1 MLNLFTCRTL
11 RTVLENKGMLF
22 INKIPREKEV
32 VMKLDWKVTK
42 SFLAVLLSLAL
53 TFSLVS
59 CGGGGGGT
67 TDSGT
72 PTPTPTATTTTISG
86 KVSLSST
93 VTGKPSM
100 LAKKAATASAK
111 ARMMKAGKAVT
122 TPATGTDLQKVL
134 STAGV
139 NYAVSAAALGGAA
152 IELYDASRPEW
163 LYPIATATAGS
174 DGSYTLSKMSNWTGV
189 STTGNAAA
197 DDGKIYADGDD
208 IPSGKYTLIAYKY
221 DIGYGSL
228 FVAVQAIIKDYAGA
242 VTGNDLVAQDS
253 DSVPSVTSMLGLKK
267 NTDGTYG
274 GTTTLLPGNAAIQI
288 VFNMSMARL
297 SVLDAVTVK
306 DSAGTTVI
314 GKWKISPDLLSATF
328 YPAAAL
334 TVGTNYTVT
343 ITGGKAT
350 KAAKNMFGKAL
361 AANVTATFTTKA
373 PDTIKPTAFIIS
385 PETSTDVPIITAIR
399 VGANEAMDLNT
410 LTITST
416 PSLGAKPM
424 VMFIGKDDKRTDQYK
439 YVYEFVPSEP
449 LTLSTT
455 YDITVSSGKDLAGNV
470 MNSVSYSFGT
480 EAASAS
486 TGIDTTATTTTQ
498 TAQATVKGTFGKWVG
513 GLNDRNI
520 TGVTSYMT
528 GDFFWLLDSTQG
540 GKQEDL
546 NRDGRNSLDE
556 FSLMLQNW
564 FKNLDACGTTV
575 TGTIVDPANPT
586 APGFITVAG
595 DTASFA
601 FTLTS
606 TSTNTTDPN
615 CNRGPEGVMY
625 INLQNIN
632 GAWLVTSGSDYPVTT
647 MPAPLGVIALNSPDD
662 GALLPE
668 PTATLPALPEFKWTP
683 TTWTDLAGAAKP
695 FATYAVV
702 LLDNNKQ
709 DTGWIG
715 MIDGS
720 TTPNS
725 VDGTISIKYTQKEGL
740 SGTTLVVPTGKAFG
754 FWTAIGDIKPGGSYT
769 WSVLGF
775 KTKTIND
782 FMLGSVTAPVDD
794 LGASSSPVRSFGVGG
809 ALKVQTLTV
818 TNTAGTTT
826 YDYVDYMNGYDVV
839 AEGTVKLAVSTPD
852 TSATAVE
859 VFVDGYVWQE
869 FTIPLTSGIGS
880 PSPIKLSQGMNHV
893 KIKDCKTYSATDPNP
908 QNRCTA
914 TTLGLERE
922 FQIVT
927 TGGLAPRIAI
937 GSITDDTGA
946 TLTLDS
952 FKTIMNKAVKSV
964 NITGSI
970 GAYDTSA
977 PSFTQTISMLNVMV
991 WNEGGGQ
998 YNAQCTL
1005 TGTSFT
1011 CSNVLVYPGWNWI
1024 ELADGNWYNRNGFGI
1039 ETTTG
1044 TTYVEPIKINSIT
1057 GATKTADIDKMNSKW
1072 DAGSSASVTVSV
1084 TLASAGNWMFS
1095 TGDLGTAVGPG
1106 GPTGPGGQG
1115 GPVPAGPST
1124 ILVNLTQ
1131 GWNNVTIS
1139 TGTTGTMGYSYTAR
1153 IYTTGGTVY
1162 TSPFTLTTIDGM
1174 TPPTKGTDGFYSVT
1188 VNGCSL
1194 SITGTS
1200 TTSKNMSIFAN
1211 LMNNS
1216 GGMPVYDFASAM
1228 ADANGAF
1235 TLNIPLYPGTN
1246 QIDINDAS
1254 WNWIGVKAIVA
1265 TGTICTGPAKFDV
1278 TSVTAAG
1285 ATLTKDTMGTYNA
1298 GSASEIVIT
1307 GTAKAGA
1314 MVNINVSAGMNWGTQ
1329 SVAATTAGIFTATVK
1344 IFNGFNNIGLS
1355 EGPNFMSI
1363 NVNTTS
1369 SGTVMTQPISLVQ
1382 VWEGI
1387 STTPGTSTGLA
1398 TAIKTGTGE
1407 PGMMWSDW
1415 NSAKPQVTVQ
1425 GTASMVNGT
1434 GTYMNTSNGTSGSF
1448 TIDATGKFMFTV
1460 DLLSGNNWID
1470 IRDANWNMYSLKV
1483 WTAASMTGTT
1493 APTKLIAITSPTQG
1507 TPQSGVVTVTGKLD
1521 MTKFPST
1528 VFVLGEVD
1536 DYTSQVFTFYSTNPL
1551 DQTTFGDKPIT
1562 FDPATGN
1569 FSFTANVTAG
1579 NTTVIWV
1586 HATDSMGFYHEHDI
1600 TVNGTTPG
1608 EFYMKPKAKA
1618 RR

>member
-1 MLNLFTCRTL
+1 
-11 RTVLENKGMLF
+11 
-22 INKIPREKEV
+22 
-32 VMKLDWKVTK
+32 MKRDWKVTN
-42 SFLAVLLSLAL
+42 SFMAVLLSMLL

-59 CGGGGGGT
+59 CGGGGGGGGTST
-67 TDSGT
+67 TS
-72 PTPTPTATTTTISG
+72 TATTTTISG
-86 KVSLSST
+86 KVALSST
-93 VTGKPSM
+93 VTGKPTM
-100 LAKKAATASAK
+100 LAKKAAAASTK

-134 STAGV
+134 LTAGV
-139 NYAVSAAALGGAA
+139 NYAVSAAALGGAT

-174 DGSYTLSKMSNWTGV
+174 DGSYTLSKMANWTGD

-197 DDGKIYADGDD
+197 DDGKTYANGDD
-208 IPSGKYTLIAYKY
+208 IPTGKYTLIAYKY

-228 FVAVQAIIKDYAGA
+228 FVAVQAIIKDYAGD

-253 DSVPSVTSMLGLKK
+253 DAVPSVTSMLGLKK
-267 NTDGTYG
+267 NSDGTYG
-274 GTTTLLPGNAAIQI
+274 GTTTQLPGNAAIQI
-288 VFNMSMARL
+288 GFNMAMARL
-297 SVLDAVTVK
+297 SVLNAVTVA
-306 DSAGTTVI
+306 DSAGTAI
-314 GKWKISPDLLSATF
+314 SGKWKISPDLLSATF
-328 YPAAAL
+328 YPAASLA
-334 TVGTNYTVT
+334 VGTNFTVT

-373 PDTIKPTAFIIS
+373 PDTIKPTATIIS
-385 PETSTDVPIITAIR
+385 PESSTDVPIITAIR
-399 VGANEAMDLNT
+399 VGANEVMDLNT
-410 LTITST
+410 LAITST

-449 LTLSTT
+449 LKLSTT

-480 EAASAS
+480 EAAAAS
-486 TGIDTTATTTTQ
+486 TGIDTTASTTTQ

-528 GDFFWLLDSTQG
+528 GDFFWLLDATQG
-540 GKQEDL
+540 GKEEDL

-575 TGTIVDPANPT
+575 TGTIVDPAAPTNP
-586 APGFITVAG
+586 GVITVAG

-625 INLQNIN
+625 INLKNIN
-632 GAWLVTSGSDYPVTT
+632 GAWLVTSGSDYPVAT
-647 MPAPLGVIALNSPDD
+647 MPAPLAVIALYSPDD
-662 GALLPE
+662 GTLLPE

-683 TTWTDLAGAAKP
+683 TTWTDAGTAKP

-702 LLDNNKQ
+702 LLDNN
-709 DTGWIG
+709 DPDSGWIG

-720 TTPNS
+720 ATPNT

-754 FWTAIGDIKPGGSYT
+754 FWNAIGDIKPGGSYT
-769 WSVLGF
+769 WAVLGF

-782 FMLGSVTAPVDD
+782 FMLGSVTEPASD
-794 LGASSSPVRSFGVGG
+794 LGASSSPVRSFDVGG
-809 ALKVQTLTV
+809 TRKIQTLTV

-839 AEGTVKLAVSTPD
+839 AEGTVNLAVSTPD
-852 TSATAVE
+852 TSATAVS
-859 VFVDGYVWQE
+859 VWVDGYVWQE

-893 KIKDCKTYSATDPNP
+893 KVKDCKTYNATDPNP

-937 GSITDDTGA
+937 GSIKDENGI

-964 NITGSI
+964 TVAGTI
-970 GAYDTSA
+970 GAADPTA
-977 PSFTQTISMLNVMV
+977 PLFSQTISMLNVMV

-998 YNAQCTL
+998 YNSQCTL

-1011 CSNVLVYPGWNWI
+1011 CSNVPVYPGWNWI
-1024 ELADGNWYNRNGFGI
+1024 ELADGNWYNRNGFGV

-1057 GATKTADIDKMNSKW
+1057 GATRTADIDKMNSKW
-1072 DAGSSASVTVSV
+1072 DAGSSASVTFSV

-1115 GPVPAGPST
+1115 GALTAGSNTFP
-1124 ILVNLTQ
+1124 VNLTQ

-1139 TGTTGTMGYSYTAR
+1139 TGDPMLGIMGYSYTAR

-1162 TSPFTLTTIDGM
+1162 TSPFTLTAIDGM
-1174 TPPTKGTDGFYSVT
+1174 TPPAKGTDGFYSVT
-1188 VNGCSL
+1188 VSGCTL
-1194 SITGTS
+1194 SITGTA

-1216 GGMPVYDFASAM
+1216 GGLPVYDFASAM
-1228 ADANGAF
+1228 ADGTTGAF
-1235 TLNIPLYPGTN
+1235 TLNMTLYPGTN

-1265 TGTICTGPAKFDV
+1265 TGTTCTGPAKFDV

-1314 MVNINVSAGMNWGTQ
+1314 MVNINVSAGMNWASQ
-1329 SVAATTAGIFTATVK
+1329 SVTATSGGTFTATVK

-1355 EGPNFMSI
+1355 EGPNFMSV
-1363 NVNTTS
+1363 NVNTT
-1369 SGTVMTQPISLVQ
+1369 GGAVMTQPISNVQ

-1387 STTPGTSTGLA
+1387 SSTPGTSTGLA

-1415 NSAKPQVTVQ
+1415 NSAKAQVTVQ
-1425 GTASMVNGT
+1425 GTASMINGT

-1448 TIDATGKFMFTV
+1448 TIDGTGKFLFTV
-1460 DLLSGNNWID
+1460 DLLTGNNWID
-1470 IRDANWNMYSLKV
+1470 IRDSNWNWYSLKV
-1483 WTAASMTGTT
+1483 WTGASLTGTT
-1493 APTKLIAITSPTQG
+1493 APTKFIAITSPAHG
-1507 TPQSGVVTVTGKLD
+1507 TLGLSGPVTVTGKLD
-1521 MTKFPST
+1521 MTKFST
-1528 VFVLGEVD
+1528 LVTVTAWVD
-1536 DYTSQVFTFYSTNPL
+1536 DYTAAVYLNYSSNTA
-1551 DQTTFGDKPIT
+1551 DQTTYGDKPIT
-1562 FDPATGN
+1562 FNSATGD
-1569 FSFTANVTAG
+1569 FSLIANIPAG
-1579 NTTVIWV
+1579 DKFVITVMGM
-1586 HATDSMGFYHEHDI
+1586 DSMGMYHQHAI

-1608 EFYMKPKAKA
+1608 ESFMKPKAKA